1 MNTSCRANL
10 ELSSCIAASP
20 VCRLKSSI
28 IEPRSCVPKLQGYSK
43 KLLPL
48 CKDISVRN
56 NKQRSIIFPVTCSA
70 SQVDT
75 TANEPNSLTYKDAGV
90 DIDAGSELV
99 RRIAKMAP
107 GIGGFGGLFP
117 LGDSYLVAGT
127 DGVGT
132 KLKLAFET
140 GIHDTIGIDLVA
152 MSVNDIVTSG
162 AKPLFFLD
170 YFATSRLDVDLAEKV
185 IKGIVDG
192 CQQSDCAL
200 LGGET
205 AEMPDFYAE
214 GEYDLSGFAVGIV
227 KKDSVIDGKSIKV
240 GDVLIGLPSSG
251 VHSNGFSLVRRV
263 LKQSGLSLKDR
274 LPGESI
280 TLGEA
285 LIAPTVIYVK
295 QVLDIVNKGGVK
307 GIAHI
312 TGGGFTDN
320 IPRVFPKGLGAL
332 IYEGSW
338 KIPPVF
344 KWIQE
349 AGRIEDAEMM
359 RTFNMGIGMVLVV
372 SPEAADRILGEIEK
386 TGIAYRIGEVVNGDG
401 VSYS

>member
-1 MNTSCRANL
+1 MAPSTEISRSRPIFS
-10 ELSSCIAASP
+10 LSKNESG
-20 VCRLKSSI
+20 
-28 IEPRSCVPKLQGYSK
+28 E
-43 KLLPL
+43 
-48 CKDISVRN
+48 
-56 NKQRSIIFPVTCSA
+56 SA
-70 SQVDT
+70 SG
-75 TANEPNSLTYKDAGV
+75 NGGLTYKDAGV

-107 GIGGFGGLFP
+107 GIGGFGGLYP

-132 KLKLAFET
+132 KLKLAFDT
-140 GIHDTIGIDLVA
+140 GIHETIGIDLVA

-185 IKGIVDG
+185 VKGIVDG
-192 CQQSDCAL
+192 CQQSDCTL

-205 AEMPDFYAE
+205 AEMPDFYAD

-227 KKDSVIDGKSIKV
+227 KKDSVIDGKNIV
-240 GDVLIGLPSSG
+240 AGDVLIGLPSSG

-263 LKQSGLSLKDR
+263 LAHSGLSLKDQ
-274 LPGESI
+274 LPGEAI

-285 LIAPTVIYVK
+285 LMAPTVIYVK
-295 QVLDIVNKGGVK
+295 QVLDIISKGGVK
-307 GIAHI
+307 GVAHI

-320 IPRVFPKGLGAL
+320 IPRVFPKGLGAV
-332 IYEGSW
+332 ISNGSW
-338 KIPPVF
+338 EILPVF

-372 SPEAADRILGEIEK
+372 SKEASHRILEDGNGAYK
-386 TGIAYRIGEVVNGDG
+386 AYRIGEVVRGEG

>member
-1 MNTSCRANL
+1 MCNNQIN
-10 ELSSCIAASP
+10 SSEDK
-20 VCRLKSSI
+20 V
-28 IEPRSCVPKLQGYSK
+28 GG
-43 KLLPL
+43 
-48 CKDISVRN
+48 
-56 NKQRSIIFPVTCSA
+56 
-70 SQVDT
+70 
-75 TANEPNSLTYKDAGV
+75 LTYKDAGV

-99 RRIAKMAP
+99 RRIAKMTP

-170 YFATSRLDVDLAEKV
+170 YFATSKLDVDLAEKV

-192 CQQSDCAL
+192 CKQSDCAL

-205 AEMPDFYAE
+205 AEMPDFYAN

-227 KKDSVIDGKSIKV
+227 KKDSVIDGKNIV
-240 GDVLIGLPSSG
+240 PGDVLIGLPSSG

-263 LKQSGLSLKDR
+263 ITQSGLSMKDQ
-274 LPGESI
+274 LPGSPI

-285 LIAPTVIYVK
+285 LMAPTVIYVK
-295 QVLDIVNKGGVK
+295 QVLDIISKGGVK
-307 GIAHI
+307 GVAHI

-320 IPRVFPKGLGAL
+320 IPRVFPKGLGA
-332 IYEGSW
+332 IIHNDSW
-338 KIPPVF
+338 VVPPVF

-349 AGRIEDAEMM
+349 AGKIEDAEMR

-372 SPEAADRILGEIEK
+372 TPDAALRILGDGCESSK
-386 TGIAYRIGEVVNGDG
+386 AFCIGEVVKGDG
-401 VSYS
+401 VSYH